1 MSWIGLPD
9 IDYPTDRYD
18 YQGALSLVKE
28 LRIKDGIL
36 YQTPV
41 SALQNLRGPA
51 ELFHNKIDSSNCYEL
66 ELTIPGQKSLTCS
79 YLLTKKG
86 MA

>member
-1 MSWIGLPD
+1 M
-9 IDYPTDRYD
+9 
-18 YQGALSLVKE
+18 KE

-79 YLLTKKG
+79 YLPTKREWPKIESG
-86 MA
+86 YNKRTVKH